1 MASESITSTEYI
13 QHHLTNL
20 VYGKLP
26 AGHVGADGTVLAQ
39 DTWAFAHS
47 SQEIAAMGF
56 WAFQLDSLGW
66 SLVLAILLGTAFR
79 WAAVRATET
88 TGSAP
93 TGLHNFLEMAI
104 EFIDNQVKDTF
115 PHKNPIVAPI
125 ALTLFTWIFL
135 MNAMD
140 LVPVDL
146 LPLTA
151 ATLAGNDHLF
161 FKVVPTT
168 DPNITL
174 GMALSVF
181 LLVLW
186 YSFTK
191 KGPVGFFKELALHPF
206 SAKNPLVQL
215 LFIPINL
222 TLELVNL
229 LAKPVSLG
237 LRLFGNMYAGE
248 MIFILIALMY
258 SGGWLIAAAG
268 DLLGGV
274 GGTLMFVG
282 GGLLQFVWAVFH
294 ILVITLQA
302 FIFTILTVVYLSMA
316 HDVAD
321 EQHH

>member
-26 AGHVGADGTVLAQ
+26 ANYIGHDGQVLLQ
-39 DTWAFAHS
+39 DTWALAHS
-47 SQEIAAMGF
+47 SQDIAAMGF
-56 WAFQLDSLGW
+56 WALQLDSLGW
-66 SLVLAILLGTAFR
+66 ALCIAIILGTAFR
-79 WAAVRATET
+79 WAAVRASQT
-88 TGSAP
+88 TASAP
-93 TGLHNFLEMAI
+93 TGLQNFLEMAI
-104 EFIDNQVKDTF
+104 EFIDTQVKDTF
-115 PHKNPIVAPI
+115 LHKNPIVAPI
-125 ALTLFTWIFL
+125 ALTLFTWILL

-140 LVPVDL
+140 LLPIDMLPKIAVL
-146 LPLTA
+146 LS
-151 ATLAGNDHLF
+151 GNDHQF
-161 FKVVPTT
+161 MKIVPTT

-181 LLVLW
+181 LLVLY

-191 KGPVGFFKELALHPF
+191 KGVIGFLKELTMHPF
-206 SAKNPLVQL
+206 SAKNPLVQAL
-215 LFIPINL
+215 LIPINL

-229 LAKPVSLG
+229 IAKPISLG

-268 DLLGGV
+268 DLLAGSGGV
-274 GGTLMFVG
+274 LMFIG

-321 EQHH
+321 EHH

>member
-26 AGHVGADGTVLAQ
+26 QGYSVADGEVLTQ

-47 SQEIAAMGF
+47 SQDIAAMGF

-66 SLVLAILLGTAFR
+66 ALALALILGFSFR
-79 WAAVRATET
+79 WAAVRAAQT
-88 TGSAP
+88 TASAP
-93 TGLHNFLEMAI
+93 TGLANFLEMAI
-104 EFIDNQVKDTF
+104 EFIDSQVRDTF
-115 PHKNPIVAPI
+115 QHKNPIVAPI

-135 MNAMD
+135 MNTM
-140 LVPVDL
+140 DL
-146 LPLTA
+146 LPIDVVPKIA
-151 ATLAGNDHLF
+151 ATVAGNDHLF
-161 FKVVPTT
+161 FKIVPTT

-191 KGPVGFFKELALHPF
+191 KGVLGFLKELTLHPF
-206 SAKNPLVQL
+206 SAKNPVVQA
-215 LFIPINL
+215 LFIPVNL
-222 TLELVNL
+222 ALELVNL
-229 LAKPVSLG
+229 IAKPISLG

-258 SGGWLIAAAG
+258 SGGWLIATAG
-268 DLLGGV
+268 DFFSGV

-316 HDVAD
+316 HDVPD
-321 EQHH
+321 EHH

>member
-1 MASESITSTEYI
+1 MASGTITSTEYI

-26 AGHVGADGTVLAQ
+26 AGHVGQDGVMLMQ
-39 DTWAFAHS
+39 DTWTFAHS
-47 SQEIAAMGF
+47 SQDIAAMGF

-66 SLVLAILLGTAFR
+66 ALALAIVLGTAFR
-79 WAAVRATET
+79 WAAVKATQT
-88 TGSAP
+88 TASAP
-93 TGLHNFLEMAI
+93 TGLANFLEMAI

-115 PHKNPIVAPI
+115 QHKNPIVAPI

-135 MNAMD
+135 MNTM
-140 LVPVDL
+140 DL
-146 LPLTA
+146 LPIDVVPKIA
-151 ATLAGNDHLF
+151 AAVAGNDHLF

-174 GMALSVF
+174 GMALAVF

-191 KGPVGFFKELALHPF
+191 KGLVGFLKELTLHPF
-206 SAKNPLVQL
+206 SAKNPVVQAI
-215 LFIPINL
+215 FIPVNL
-222 TLELVNL
+222 ALELVNL
-229 LAKPVSLG
+229 IAKPISLG

-258 SGGWLIAAAG
+258 SGGWLIATAG
-268 DLLGGV
+268 DFFSGL

-321 EQHH
+321 EHH